1 MGFVS
6 PLAWGRLRGQEV
18 QRVASLPLTLTVF
31 LEAELLKIAL
41 VHVKVCVVENV
52 ISWKCM

>member
-1 MGFVS
+1 MS

-18 QRVASLPLTLTVF
+18 QRVASLPLALTVF

-52 ISWKCM
+52 ISWKSM

>member
-6 PLAWGRLRGQEV
+6 PLAWGRLRGREV
-18 QRVASLPLTLTVF
+18 QRVASLPLALTVF

-41 VHVKVCVVENV
+41 VHVKVCLVENV
-52 ISWKCM
+52 ISWKSM